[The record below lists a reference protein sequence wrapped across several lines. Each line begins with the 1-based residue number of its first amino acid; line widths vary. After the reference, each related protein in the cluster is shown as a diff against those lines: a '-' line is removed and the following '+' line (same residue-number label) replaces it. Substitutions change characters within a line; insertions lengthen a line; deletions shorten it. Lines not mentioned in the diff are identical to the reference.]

1 MPAVMQNQAH
11 AKLLEPLNLGFTT
24 LKNRV
29 IMGSMHT
36 GLEEEPP
43 EKLAAFFARRAQGDV
58 GLMITGGFATSE
70 TAVLWPGAGRMTSEQ
85 DAIRHRTVTD
95 AVHAA
100 GGKIA
105 IQLLHAGRQ
114 AYNVNMVSASAKQSP
129 IFPFTPRELTPA
141 EIEQE
146 IDGFANAAAYAKMAG
161 YDGVEVMGS
170 EGYLLNQFLTE
181 RGNERTDEWGG
192 TFEKR
197 MRFPLEVVRRIRAKV
212 GAEFIIVYRMSMLD
226 LVPDGQSLEETL
238 LLARELEKAGVTIL
252 NTGIGWHEAKI
263 PTIATQVP
271 RGAFT
276 WATRKIKEVVSI
288 PVAASNRL
296 NMPGDAERVIQ
307 NGDADMIAMA
317 RPFLA
322 DPDWVLKTKEGRV
335 DEINTC
341 IGCNQA
347 CLDHTFGGKRCSC
360 LVNPQA
366 CHETELVFVKTTA
379 KKKVAVVGAGPAG
392 MSFSLTAAQRGHA
405 VTLFDEAKEI
415 GGQFNIAKQVPGKEE
430 FHETIRYFSTMLK
443 KEGVNLQLG
452 KRVSAD
458 DLKDFDEVVL
468 ATGIIPNVPSLPG
481 VDHPKVMGY
490 LDVLKHG
497 KPVGQRVAIVGGG
510 GIGVDTAE
518 FLTHHENEHGVAQS
532 PSTSIEDFCEF
543 WGIDRDQ
550 KARGGIAG
558 VKANPEKA
566 TRQITILQRK
576 PKKIAGPGKTTG
588 WIHRAALEAKG
599 VRLLSGVEYIGVEDA
614 GLRIRT
620 PDGAEHLLEV
630 DNVIV
635 CAGQHPNR
643 ELEESVLA
651 LGKPVHI
658 IGGAF
663 KAAELDAKEAINQGA
678 RLAATV

>member
-1 MPAVMQNQAH
+1 MQTATPKQAH
-11 AKLLEPLNLGFTT
+11 SKLLEPLNLGFTT

-36 GLEEEPP
+36 GLEEEDPA
-43 EKLAAFFARRAQGDV
+43 KLAAFFARRAQGDV

-70 TAVLWPGAGRMTSEQ
+70 TAVLWPGAGKMTCEQ

-114 AYNVNMVSASAKQSP
+114 AYN
-129 IFPFTPRELTPA
+129 
-141 EIEQE
+141 E
-146 IDGFANAAAYAKMAG
+146 IDGFANAAGYAKMAG

-296 NMPGDAERVIQ
+296 NMPDDAERVLQ
-307 NGDADMIAMA
+307 AGDADMIAMA

-335 DEINTC
+335 NEINTC

-405 VTLFDEAKEI
+405 VTLFDEAHEI

-430 FHETIRYFSTMLK
+430 FHETIRYFNTMLK

-458 DLKDFDEVVL
+458 DLKHFDEVVL

-481 VDHPKVMGY
+481 VEHPKVMGY

-518 FLTHHENEHGVAQS
+518 FLTHYGVEQS

-543 WGIDRDQ
+543 WGIDREQ

-620 PDGAEHLLEV
+620 PDGVEHLLEV

-643 ELEESVLA
+643 ELEESVRA

-678 RLAATV
+678 RLAAQV

>member
-1 MPAVMQNQAH
+1 MSAVQH
-11 AKLLEPLNLGFTT
+11 SKLLEPLNLGFTT

-36 GLEEEPP
+36 GLEEEDPA
-43 EKLAAFFARRAQGDV
+43 KLAAFFARRAQGDV

-70 TAVLWPGAGRMTSEQ
+70 TAVLWPGAGKMTSEQ
-85 DAIRHRTVTD
+85 DALRHRVVTD

-192 TFEKR
+192 SFEKR

-212 GAEFIIVYRMSMLD
+212 GAEFIVVYRMSMLD
-226 LVPDGQSLEETL
+226 LVPDGQTLEETL
-238 LLARELEKAGVTIL
+238 LLARELEKAGVSIL

-296 NMPGDAERVIQ
+296 NMPDDAERVLQ

-322 DPDWVLKTKEGRV
+322 DPDWVLKTREGRV
-335 DEINTC
+335 NEINTC

-366 CHETELVFVKTTA
+366 CHETELVFVKTPA
-379 KKKVAVVGAGPAG
+379 KKKIAVVGAGPAG

-405 VTLFDEAKEI
+405 VTLFDESNEI

-430 FHETIRYFSTMLK
+430 FHETIRYFNTMLN
-443 KEGVNLQLG
+443 KEGVTRQLG
-452 KRVSAD
+452 KRVSAA

-468 ATGIIPNVPSLPG
+468 ATGIVPNVPSLPG
-481 VDHPKVMGY
+481 VNHPKVMGY

-518 FLTHHENEHGVAQS
+518 FLTHHGVEQS

-543 WGIDRDQ
+543 WGIDREQ
-550 KARGGIAG
+550 QARGGIAG
-558 VKANPEKA
+558 VQAKPEKA
-566 TRQITILQRK
+566 ARQITVLQRK

-599 VRLLSGVEYIGVEDA
+599 VRLMSGVEYLGVEDA
-614 GLRIRT
+614 GLRVRT

-630 DNVIV
+630 DHVIV

-643 ELEESVLA
+643 ELEESVRA

-678 RLAATV
+678 RLAAEV

>member
-1 MPAVMQNQAH
+1 MH
-11 AKLLEPLNLGFTT
+11 TKLLEPLNLGFTT

-36 GLEEEPP
+36 GLEEEDPV
-43 EKLAAFFARRAQGDV
+43 KLAAFFARRAQGDV

-114 AYNVNMVSASAKQSP
+114 AYNVNMVSASPKQSP
-129 IFPFTPRELTPA
+129 IFPFTPRELTSA

-296 NMPGDAERVIQ
+296 NMPGDAERVLQ

-366 CHETELVFVKTTA
+366 CHETELVFVKTNA

-430 FHETIRYFSTMLK
+430 FHETIRYFNTMLK
-443 KEGVNLQLG
+443 KEGVNFQLG

-518 FLTHHENEHGVAQS
+518 FLTHHGVEQS

-543 WGIDRDQ
+543 WGIDREQ
-550 KARGGIAG
+550 NARGGIAG

-643 ELEESVLA
+643 ELEESVTA

-663 KAAELDAKEAINQGA
+663 KATELDAKEAINQGA
-678 RLAATV
+678 RLAAVI

>member
-1 MPAVMQNQAH
+1 
-11 AKLLEPLNLGFTT
+11 
-24 LKNRV
+24 
-29 IMGSMHT
+29 
-36 GLEEEPP
+36 
-43 EKLAAFFARRAQGDV
+43 
-58 GLMITGGFATSE
+58 
-70 TAVLWPGAGRMTSEQ
+70 
-85 DAIRHRTVTD
+85 
-95 AVHAA
+95 
-100 GGKIA
+100 
-105 IQLLHAGRQ
+105 
-114 AYNVNMVSASAKQSP
+114 
-129 IFPFTPRELTPA
+129 
-141 EIEQE
+141 
-146 IDGFANAAAYAKMAG
+146 MAG

-296 NMPGDAERVIQ
+296 NMPDDAERVLQ

-335 DEINTC
+335 NEINTC

-366 CHETELVFVKTTA
+366 CHETELIFVKTTA

-430 FHETIRYFSTMLK
+430 FHETIRYFSTMLN

-497 KPVGQRVAIVGGG
+497 KAVGQRVAIVGGG

-566 TRQITILQRK
+566 SRQITILQRK

-643 ELEESVLA
+643 ELEESVRA
-651 LGKPVHI
+651 LGKTVHI

>member
-1 MPAVMQNQAH
+1 MPAALSNHAH
-11 AKLLEPLNLGFTT
+11 TKLLEPLNLGFTT

-36 GLEEEPP
+36 GLEEEAP

-85 DAIRHRTVTD
+85 DATRHRTVTD

-129 IFPFTPRELTPA
+129 IFPFTPRELTAA
-141 EIEQE
+141 EVEQE
-146 IDGFANAAAYAKMAG
+146 IDGFANSAAFAKMAG

-212 GAEFIIVYRMSMLD
+212 GVEFIIVYRMSMLD
-226 LVPDGQSLEETL
+226 LVPDGQSLDETL

-296 NMPGDAERVIQ
+296 NMPGDAERVLQ

-322 DPDWVLKTKEGRV
+322 DPDWVLKTKEDRV
-335 DEINTC
+335 NEINTC

-366 CHETELVFVKTTA
+366 CHETELIFVKTTA

-405 VTLFDEAKEI
+405 VTLFDEAHEI

-430 FHETIRYFSTMLK
+430 FHETIRYFSTMLN
-443 KEGVNLQLG
+443 KEGVTFQLG
-452 KRVSAD
+452 KRVNAN
-458 DLKDFDEVVL
+458 DLKEFDEVIL

-481 VDHPKVMGY
+481 VEHPKVMGY

-497 KPVGQRVAIVGGG
+497 KAVGQRVAIVGGG

-518 FLTHHENEHGVAQS
+518 FLTHHESEQS
-532 PSTSIEDFCEF
+532 PSTSIDDFCEF

-643 ELEESVLA
+643 ELEESVRA
-651 LGKPVHI
+651 LGMPVHI

-678 RLAATV
+678 RLAAVL

>member
-1 MPAVMQNQAH
+1 MPAAPH
-11 AKLLEPLNLGFTT
+11 TKLLEPLNLGFTT

-36 GLEEEPP
+36 GLEEEDPA
-43 EKLAAFFARRAQGDV
+43 KLAAFFARRAQGDV

-129 IFPFTPRELTPA
+129 IFPFTPRALTA
-141 EIEQE
+141 EEIEQE
-146 IDGFANAAAYAKMAG
+146 IDGFASAAAYAKMAG

-296 NMPGDAERVIQ
+296 NMPGDAERVLQ

-405 VTLFDEAKEI
+405 VTCSMRPRKLA
-415 GGQFNIAKQVPGKEE
+415 GS
-430 FHETIRYFSTMLK
+430 STLPSK
-443 KEGVNLQLG
+443 CPARKNSTKPFVT
-452 KRVSAD
+452 SA
-458 DLKDFDEVVL
+458 
-468 ATGIIPNVPSLPG
+468 P
-481 VDHPKVMGY
+481 
-490 LDVLKHG
+490 
-497 KPVGQRVAIVGGG
+497 
-510 GIGVDTAE
+510 
-518 FLTHHENEHGVAQS
+518 
-532 PSTSIEDFCEF
+532 C
-543 WGIDRDQ
+543 
-550 KARGGIAG
+550 
-558 VKANPEKA
+558 
-566 TRQITILQRK
+566 
-576 PKKIAGPGKTTG
+576 
-588 WIHRAALEAKG
+588 
-599 VRLLSGVEYIGVEDA
+599 
-614 GLRIRT
+614 
-620 PDGAEHLLEV
+620 
-630 DNVIV
+630 
-635 CAGQHPNR
+635 
-643 ELEESVLA
+643 
-651 LGKPVHI
+651 
-658 IGGAF
+658 
-663 KAAELDAKEAINQGA
+663 
-678 RLAATV
+678 

>member
-1 MPAVMQNQAH
+1 MQNQAH

-296 NMPGDAERVIQ
+296 NMPGDAERVLQ

-366 CHETELVFVKTTA
+366 CHETELVFVKTTT

-443 KEGVNLQLG
+443 KEGVSLQLG

-518 FLTHHENEHGVAQS
+518 FLTHHENGHGVAQS

-543 WGIDRDQ
+543 WGIDREQ

-678 RLAATV
+678 RIAAIV

>member
-36 GLEEEPP
+36 GLEEEDPA
-43 EKLAAFFARRAQGDV
+43 KLAAFFARRAQGDV

-129 IFPFTPRELTPA
+129 IFPFTPRELTPV

-238 LLARELEKAGVTIL
+238 LLARELEKAGVNIL

-296 NMPGDAERVIQ
+296 NMPGDAERVLQ

-366 CHETELVFVKTTA
+366 CHETELVFVKTTT

-518 FLTHHENEHGVAQS
+518 FLTHHGVEQS

-543 WGIDRDQ
+543 WGIDREQ
-550 KARGGIAG
+550 NARGGIAG

-620 PDGAEHLLEV
+620 PDGGEHLLEV

>member
-212 GAEFIIVYRMSMLD
+212 GVEFIIVYRMSMLD

-296 NMPGDAERVIQ
+296 NMPGDAERVLQ

-366 CHETELVFVKTTA
+366 CHETELVFVKTTT

-430 FHETIRYFSTMLK
+430 FHETIRYFNTMLK

-518 FLTHHENEHGVAQS
+518 FLTHHGVEQS

-543 WGIDRDQ
+543 WGIDREQ

>member
-1 MPAVMQNQAH
+1 M
-11 AKLLEPLNLGFTT
+11 
-24 LKNRV
+24 
-29 IMGSMHT
+29 
-36 GLEEEPP
+36 
-43 EKLAAFFARRAQGDV
+43 
-58 GLMITGGFATSE
+58 
-70 TAVLWPGAGRMTSEQ
+70 
-85 DAIRHRTVTD
+85 
-95 AVHAA
+95 
-100 GGKIA
+100 
-105 IQLLHAGRQ
+105 
-114 AYNVNMVSASAKQSP
+114 
-129 IFPFTPRELTPA
+129 
-141 EIEQE
+141 
-146 IDGFANAAAYAKMAG
+146 
-161 YDGVEVMGS
+161 
-170 EGYLLNQFLTE
+170 LNQFLTE

-296 NMPGDAERVIQ
+296 NMPGDAERVLQ

-443 KEGVNLQLG
+443 KEGVNFQLG
-452 KRVSAD
+452 KRVNAD

-518 FLTHHENEHGVAQS
+518 FLTHHANEHGVAQS

-543 WGIDRDQ
+543 WGIDREQ
-550 KARGGIAG
+550 NARGGIAG

-566 TRQITILQRK
+566 SRQITILQRK

-643 ELEESVLA
+643 ELEESVRA
-651 LGKPVHI
+651 LGKPLHI

>member
-212 GAEFIIVYRMSMLD
+212 GVEFIIVYRMSMLD

-296 NMPGDAERVIQ
+296 NMPGDAERVLQ

-366 CHETELVFVKTTA
+366 CHETELVFVKTTT

-430 FHETIRYFSTMLK
+430 FHETIRYFNTMLK

-518 FLTHHENEHGVAQS
+518 FLTHHGVEQS

-543 WGIDRDQ
+543 WGIDREQ

-663 KAAELDAKEAINQGA
+663 KAAELDAKEAINQIGRA
-678 RLAATV
+678 HV

>member
-1 MPAVMQNQAH
+1 MH
-11 AKLLEPLNLGFTT
+11 TKLLEPLNLGFTT

-36 GLEEEPP
+36 GLEEEDPA
-43 EKLAAFFARRAQGDV
+43 KLAAFFARRAQGDV

-114 AYNVNMVSASAKQSP
+114 AYNVNMVSASPKQSP
-129 IFPFTPRELTPA
+129 IFPFTPRELTSA

-212 GAEFIIVYRMSMLD
+212 GPEFIIVYRMSMLD

-296 NMPGDAERVIQ
+296 NMPGDAERVLQ

-366 CHETELVFVKTTA
+366 CHETELVFVKTNA

-430 FHETIRYFSTMLK
+430 FHETIRYFNTMLK
-443 KEGVNLQLG
+443 KEGVNFQLG

-518 FLTHHENEHGVAQS
+518 FLTHHGVEQS

-543 WGIDRDQ
+543 WGIDREQ
-550 KARGGIAG
+550 NARGGIAG

-620 PDGAEHLLEV
+620 PDSAEHLLDV

-643 ELEESVLA
+643 ELEESVTA

-678 RLAATV
+678 RLAAVI

>member
-1 MPAVMQNQAH
+1 MPAASH
-11 AKLLEPLNLGFTT
+11 TKLLEPLNLGFTT

-36 GLEEEPP
+36 GLEEEDPA
-43 EKLAAFFARRAQGDV
+43 KLAAFFARRAQGDV

-114 AYNVNMVSASAKQSP
+114 AYNVNMVSASPKQSP
-129 IFPFTPRELTPA
+129 IFPFTPRELTSA

-296 NMPGDAERVIQ
+296 NMPGDAERVLQ

-430 FHETIRYFSTMLK
+430 FHETIRYFNTMLK
-443 KEGVNLQLG
+443 KEGVNFQLG

-518 FLTHHENEHGVAQS
+518 FLTHHGVEQS

-543 WGIDRDQ
+543 WGIDREQ
-550 KARGGIAG
+550 NARGGIAG

-643 ELEESVLA
+643 ELEESVTA

-678 RLAATV
+678 RLAAVI